1 MVIIVGFMFVIEEL
15 ILVNGLINYVFE
27 EILEESVELMLLSD
41 GIIYIVEE
49 IVVMN
54 GEVM

>member
-1 MVIIVGFMFVIEEL
+1 MVIIVEFMFVIEEL
-15 ILVNGLINYVFE
+15 ILVNGLVNYVFE

-41 GIIYIVEE
+41 EIIYIVEE
-49 IVVMN
+49 IVVMK

>member
-1 MVIIVGFMFVIEEL
+1 MFVIEEL
-15 ILVNGLINYVFE
+15 ILVNGLVNYVFE

-41 GIIYIVEE
+41 EIIYIVEE